1 MLKTDILK
9 CHRERERK
17 KDRDKM
23 KMRGRE
29 KQIAVLDS
37 ETLSAVLHLNLE
49 SKWEKSRGGNMV

>member
-1 MLKTDILK
+1 VSSRA
-9 CHRERERK
+9 RE

-23 KMRGRE
+23 KMRERE

-37 ETLSAVLHLNLE
+37 ELLSAVLHLNLG